1 MWAEAGPSAGR
12 GTEQRRKV
20 RKRCR
25 ERRSRGGGWAEP
37 RTEPAM
43 WEETEDPAA
52 PAGAGWAHAPEPRP
66 YPRVPVRE
74 TDNEGVT
81 DQAMWHLG
89 T

>member
-1 MWAEAGPSAGR
+1 
-12 GTEQRRKV
+12 
-20 RKRCR
+20 
-25 ERRSRGGGWAEP
+25 
-37 RTEPAM
+37 M
-43 WEETEDPAA
+43 WEVTEDPAA

-66 YPRVPVRE
+66 YPHVPVRE